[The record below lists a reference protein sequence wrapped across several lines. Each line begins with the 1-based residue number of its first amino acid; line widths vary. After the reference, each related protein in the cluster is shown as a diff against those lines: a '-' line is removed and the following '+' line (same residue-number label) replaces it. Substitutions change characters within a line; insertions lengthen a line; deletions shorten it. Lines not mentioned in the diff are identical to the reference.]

1 MVDLAKTF
9 TLLKKHLTIRDAAIV
24 FGLIALYLATRLV
37 NLDQFPIFTDEGIY
51 IRWAKVAQLDPNWRF
66 ISLTDGKQPLHT
78 WGMMPFIKLFPDN
91 LLLAGRLFS
100 VLSGL
105 VALSGMMATAAYMYG
120 KKQAAYVAA
129 ILYIATPMF
138 LFYDRLALADSAVNA
153 GAIWVLFGSLVLVR
167 TLRLDVALLLGM
179 AGGVALLAKSSSQM
193 FLGLSLLAPIVTF
206 DRGKFKKWLGSSAT
220 YTALLA
226 ASIIL
231 AFVIYNVQRL
241 SPFLQ
246 NVAEKNKTFVLTF
259 GEFIQ
264 NPFALFLGNVHLIPW
279 YVSAEVGYV
288 LITIAIAGFVMLA
301 RHYPRLALYLGLWI
315 ILPYVAITAFA
326 KVLFPRY
333 VLYLASFIT
342 LAATYFFIS
351 VRRPNLRSIVAIG
364 YIVSIGYFAYTIM
377 FAPAAI
383 PLPPVDRGQY
393 IESFNAGWGVKEIVQ
408 YARDEVATTGR
419 PVKFLAEGNFGVIGD
434 MLEASINR
442 DDQNIVVA
450 GYWPLGLEQLMEN
463 QKDLDTHTV
472 LVVFSHKQSQSEIS
486 SDWPVKYVKT
496 YTKPGNKDPYFLYE
510 LTR

>member
-1 MVDLAKTF
+1 MVDLAKTLSF
-9 TLLKKHLTIRDAAIV
+9 LKKHITFRDAIIALA
-24 FGLIALYLATRLV
+24 LIALYLITRLI

-78 WGMMPFIKLFPDN
+78 WGMMPFIKLIPDN

-100 VLSGL
+100 
-105 VALSGMMATAAYMYG
+105 ALSGFVAMIGMMALAAYMFGRKY
-120 KKQAAYVAA
+120 AAYVAA
-129 ILYIATPMF
+129 LLYIATPMF

-153 GAIWVLFGSLVLVR
+153 GAIWVLFGSLMLVK
-167 TLRLDVALLLGM
+167 TLRLDAALLLGM
-179 AGGVALLAKSSSQM
+179 IGGVALLAKSSSQM

-206 DRGKFKKWLGSSAT
+206 DRQKIHRWLSSSAT
-220 YTALLA
+220 YTVLLGL
-226 ASIIL
+226 SIVL

-259 GEFIQ
+259 SEFVQ
-264 NPFALFLGNVHLIPW
+264 NPFALFLGNIHLIPW

-288 LITIAIAGFVMLA
+288 LVAIAIAGFVMLA
-301 RHYPRLALYLGLWI
+301 RHNPRLALYLGLWI

-333 VLYLASFIT
+333 VLYLASFLTI
-342 LAATYFFIS
+342 AATYFFIS
-351 VRRPNLRSIVAIG
+351 VKRQNICRLVALG
-364 YIVSIGYFAYTIM
+364 YVASVGYFSYTIM

-408 YARDEVATTGR
+408 YARDEVSTTGR

-434 MLEASINR
+434 MLESSINR
-442 DDQNIVVA
+442 NDAQIVVA
-450 GYWPLGLEQLMEN
+450 GYWPLGLEQLLEN

-472 LVVFSHKQSQSEIS
+472 LIVFSHKQSRSEIS
-486 SDWPVKYVKT
+486 SDWPVKYLKT
-496 YTKPGNKDPYFLYE
+496 YTKPGLKDPYFLYE